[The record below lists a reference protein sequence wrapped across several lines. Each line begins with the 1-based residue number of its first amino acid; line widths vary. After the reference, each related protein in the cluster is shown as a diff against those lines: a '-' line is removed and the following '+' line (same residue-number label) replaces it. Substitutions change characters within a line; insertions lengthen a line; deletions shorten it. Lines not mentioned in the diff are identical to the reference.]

1 MNDRRGRGGLEIRFD
16 GGSWRLMLEKDER
29 DERDLIKR
37 RVRRNV
43 STLLFELELLYGG
56 LRGGVFV
63 RYLK

>member
-1 MNDRRGRGGLEIRFD
+1 M
-16 GGSWRLMLEKDER
+16 EKDER

-37 RVRRNV
+37 RVRRDV

-56 LRGGVFV
+56 LRGRVFV

>member
-1 MNDRRGRGGLEIRFD
+1 MEIRFD

-37 RVRRNV
+37 RVRRDV

>member
-1 MNDRRGRGGLEIRFD
+1 
-16 GGSWRLMLEKDER
+16 MLEKDER

-37 RVRRNV
+37 RVRRDV